1 MVWDGRWQE
10 RAKRGLSM
18 RLQTPPKIEKLRKA
32 LHAKAKAEPGFRFYV
47 LYDKVYRADI
57 VAHAYALCRANG
69 GAAGVDDETFEVIES
84 RGREA
89 WLGELAQE
97 LRDKRYRAA
106 PVRRV
111 WLEKA
116 NGGQRPLGIPTIRD
130 RVVQMAAV
138 LVLEPVFEA
147 DLQPEQHAYRAGH
160 SAHDAVRAVHGLVRG
175 GHGEV
180 VEADLS
186 GYFDSIPHAQ
196 LMRSVA
202 RRVSDR
208 HVLALLKQWLVAP
221 VEESDGRGR
230 WRRTTGAKDTK
241 RGIPQGAPI
250 SPLLSNLYMRRFVL
264 GWKVLGHERR
274 LGARIVNYADDFVI
288 CCRRGNAPAAMAVM
302 RSMMERMG
310 LAVNESKSAIR
321 RIPHESVEFLGY
333 TIGRCYSRQTG
344 RAYMGTRPSKRSV
357 RRATQAVSRLTA
369 RRTERWETESLVG
382 RLNRMLTG
390 WGRYYCLGP
399 VTPAYRAVDAHTRRR
414 LRRWLWVKHKRRGG
428 ATKRYPDQFLY
439 DTLGLVR
446 LEQATR
452 DLPWAKA

>member
-18 RLQTPPKIEKLRKA
+18 RLQTPPKVEKLRKA

-69 GAAGVDDETFEVIES
+69 GAAGVDGETFEAIES
-84 RGREA
+84 QGRES
-89 WLGELAQE
+89 WLGELTQE

-138 LVLEPVFEA
+138 LVLEPIFEA

-160 SAHDAVRAVHGLVRG
+160 SAHDAVRAVHGLVRR

-241 RGIPQGAPI
+241 RGIPQGAPMTPRTQKVTFI
-250 SPLLSNLYMRRFVL
+250 IGAAVGGFRRVRPAARRAGDRNGMANGDFVL
-264 GWKVLGHERR
+264 GDQNLLYEEADDTLPLGDVQGFGGRAQPRQKVCQGFGEAEIGLPI
-274 LGARIVNYADDFVI
+274 LGAIDGGLQFAMQRLFLPAEL
-288 CCRRGNAPAAMAVM
+288 RRSVAQLVDGDQLFLIGRDQAVDTLTDPDQPM
-302 RSMMERMG
+302 PKVG
-310 LAVNESKSAIR
+310 LALLV
-321 RIPHESVEFLGY
+321 G
-333 TIGRCYSRQTG
+333 IGDTG
-344 RAYMGTRPSKRSV
+344 RLQSPVDLCTHQCRIFE
-357 RRATQAVSRLTA
+357 QADQ
-369 RRTERWETESLVG
+369 
-382 RLNRMLTG
+382 
-390 WGRYYCLGP
+390 LGP
-399 VTPAYRAVDAHTRRR
+399 HDVVEQILAHRTAVAQRAVEIAPGVGT
-414 LRRWLWVKHKRRGG
+414 
-428 ATKRYPDQFLY
+428 
-439 DTLGLVR
+439 
-446 LEQATR
+446 
-452 DLPWAKA
+452 

>member
-10 RAKRGLSM
+10 RAERGLSM
-18 RLQTPPKIEKLRKA
+18 RLQTPPKVEKLRKA
-32 LHAKAKAEPGFRFYV
+32 LHAKAKAEPEFRFYV
-47 LYDKVYRADI
+47 LYDKVYRDDI
-57 VAHAYALCRANG
+57 VAHAYALCRSNG
-69 GAAGVDDETFEVIES
+69 GAAGVDGETFEAIES

-89 WLGELAQE
+89 WLGELTQQ
-97 LRDKRYRAA
+97 LRDKCYRAA

-111 WLEKA
+111 WLDKA

-130 RVVQMAAV
+130 RVVQTAAV

-160 SAHDAVRAVHGLVRG
+160 SAHDAVRSVHEMARRG
-175 GHGEV
+175 HDEV

-221 VEESDGRGR
+221 VEESDGRGG
-230 WRRTTGAKDTK
+230 WSRTTRAKDCK
-241 RGIPQGAPI
+241 RGVPQGAPI
-250 SPLLSNLYMRRFVL
+250 SPLLSNVYMRRFVL

-274 LGARIVNYADDFVI
+274 FGAYIVNYADDFVI
-288 CCRRGNAPAAMAVM
+288 CCRSGNAMAAMRVM
-302 RSMMERMG
+302 RSMMERLG
-310 LAVNESKSAIR
+310 LAVNEEKSGIR
-321 RIPHESVEFLGY
+321 RLPNESVEFLGY

-344 RAYMGTRPSKRSV
+344 RAYVGTRPSKRSV
-357 RRATQAVSRLTA
+357 RRVTQALSRVTA
-369 RRTERWETESLVG
+369 RRTEGWGTEALVE
-382 RLNRMLTG
+382 RLNRMLMG

-399 VTPAYRAVDAHTRRR
+399 VTPAYRAVDAHMRRR

-428 ATKRYPDQFLY
+428 ATKRYPDEFLY
-439 DTLGLVR
+439 GTLGLVR
-446 LEQATR
+446 LSQTTC

>member
-221 VEESDGRGR
+221 GGGVGRTRTMEAHHGGKGHQAWNPARGADLATAVESVHAPLRVGMEG
-230 WRRTTGAKDTK
+230 TGA
-241 RGIPQGAPI
+241 
-250 SPLLSNLYMRRFVL
+250 
-264 GWKVLGHERR
+264 
-274 LGARIVNYADDFVI
+274 
-288 CCRRGNAPAAMAVM
+288 
-302 RSMMERMG
+302 
-310 LAVNESKSAIR
+310 
-321 RIPHESVEFLGY
+321 
-333 TIGRCYSRQTG
+333 
-344 RAYMGTRPSKRSV
+344 
-357 RRATQAVSRLTA
+357 
-369 RRTERWETESLVG
+369 
-382 RLNRMLTG
+382 
-390 WGRYYCLGP
+390 
-399 VTPAYRAVDAHTRRR
+399 
-414 LRRWLWVKHKRRGG
+414 
-428 ATKRYPDQFLY
+428 
-439 DTLGLVR
+439 
-446 LEQATR
+446 
-452 DLPWAKA
+452 

>member
-1 MVWDGRWQE
+1 M
-10 RAKRGLSM
+10 
-18 RLQTPPKIEKLRKA
+18 
-32 LHAKAKAEPGFRFYV
+32 
-47 LYDKVYRADI
+47 
-57 VAHAYALCRANG
+57 
-69 GAAGVDDETFEVIES
+69 
-84 RGREA
+84 
-89 WLGELAQE
+89 
-97 LRDKRYRAA
+97 
-106 PVRRV
+106 
-111 WLEKA
+111 
-116 NGGQRPLGIPTIRD
+116 GIPTIRD
-130 RVVQMAAV
+130 RVVQTAAV
-138 LVLEPVFEA
+138 LVVEAIFEA

-160 SAHDAVRAVHGLVRG
+160 SAHDAVRAVHGLARR

-399 VTPAYRAVDAHTRRR
+399 VAWTCTRPPRCAAPVARLYPTRSHDLR
-414 LRRWLWVKHKRRGG
+414 LRTARRIRM
-428 ATKRYPDQFLY
+428 TSPLHEVQR
-439 DTLGLVR
+439 TLVGHG
-446 LEQATR
+446 QG
-452 DLPWAKA
+452 

>member
-1 MVWDGRWQE
+1 
-10 RAKRGLSM
+10 M

-439 DTLGLVR
+439 DTLGLVC

>member
-1 MVWDGRWQE
+1 
-10 RAKRGLSM
+10 M
-18 RLQTPPKIEKLRKA
+18 RLRTPPKVEKLRKA
-32 LHAKAKAEPGFRFYV
+32 LHAKAKAEPEFRFCM

-69 GAAGVDDETFEVIES
+69 GAAGVDGETFEAIES
-84 RGREA
+84 RGRES

-130 RVVQMAAV
+130 RVVQTAAV
-138 LVLEPVFEA
+138 LVLEPIYEA
-147 DLQPEQHAYRAGH
+147 DLQPEQPAYRAGH
-160 SAHDAVRAVHGLVRG
+160 SAHDAVRAVHGLARR

-208 HVLALLKQWLVAP
+208 HVLALVKQWLVAP
-221 VEESDGRGR
+221 VEESDGRGG
-230 WRRTTGAKDTK
+230 WRRTTRAKDAK
-241 RGIPQGAPI
+241 RGIPPGAPI

-274 LGARIVNYADDFVI
+274 LGAYIVNYADDFVI
-288 CCRRGNAPAAMAVM
+288 CCRRGSAAAAMQVM
-302 RSMMERMG
+302 RSMMGRLG
-310 LAVNESKSAIR
+310 LAVNESKSGIR
-321 RIPHESVEFLGY
+321 RIPNESVEFLGY

-344 RAYMGTRPSKRSV
+344 RAYVGTRPSKRSV
-357 RRATQAVSRLTA
+357 RRAIKEGSHMTA
-369 RRTERWETESLVG
+369 RRTERWETESLVE
-382 RLNRMLTG
+382 RLNRLLTG
-390 WGRYYCLGP
+390 WGRYFCLGP

-428 ATKRYPDQFLY
+428 ATKRYPDEFLY

-446 LEQATR
+446 LEQTTR

>member
-1 MVWDGRWQE
+1 
-10 RAKRGLSM
+10 M
-18 RLQTPPKIEKLRKA
+18 RLRTPPKVEKLRKA

-47 LYDKVYRADI
+47 LYDKVSRADI

-69 GAAGVDDETFEVIES
+69 GAAGADGETFEAIES
-84 RGREA
+84 RGRES

-116 NGGQRPLGIPTIRD
+116 SGGQRPLGIPTIRD
-130 RVVQMAAV
+130 RVVQTAAV
-138 LVLEPVFEA
+138 LVLEPIYEA

-160 SAHDAVRAVHGLVRG
+160 SAHDAVRAVHGLARH

-208 HVLALLKQWLVAP
+208 HVLALVKQWLVAP
-221 VEESDGRGR
+221 VEESDGRGG
-230 WRRTTGAKDTK
+230 WRRTTRAKDTK

-264 GWKVLGHERR
+264 GWKVLGHERQF
-274 LGARIVNYADDFVI
+274 GAYIVNYADDFVI
-288 CCRRGNAPAAMAVM
+288 CCRSGNAMAAMQVM
-302 RSMMERMG
+302 RSMMERLG
-310 LAVNESKSAIR
+310 LAVNEAKSGIR
-321 RIPHESVEFLGY
+321 RIPDESVEFLGY

-344 RAYMGTRPSKRSV
+344 RAYVGTRPSKRSV
-357 RRATQAVSRLTA
+357 RRVTQALSRVTA
-369 RRTERWETESLVG
+369 RRTTGWGTEALVE

-399 VTPAYRAVDAHTRRR
+399 VTPAYRAVDAHVRHR
-414 LRRWLWVKHKRRGG
+414 LRRWLRNKHKCAGR
-428 ATKRYPDQFLY
+428 ATGRYPDQFLD

-446 LEQATR
+446 LERTTR